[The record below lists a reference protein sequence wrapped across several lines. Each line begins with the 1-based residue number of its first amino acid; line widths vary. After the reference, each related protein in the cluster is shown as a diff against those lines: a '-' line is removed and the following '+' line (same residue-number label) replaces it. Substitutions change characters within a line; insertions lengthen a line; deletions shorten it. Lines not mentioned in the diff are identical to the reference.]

1 MLEKVTRTGK
11 RGLGRNEMT
20 EIAKDFATAISVFLF
35 FYLCAAFINAALD
48 FTQWGAGVRFVVIFL
63 TAVAAGPSIALRRM
77 TLI

>member
-1 MLEKVTRTGK
+1 MK
-11 RGLGRNEMT
+11 

-63 TAVAAGPSIALRRM
+63 TTLVAGPAIMVRRG
-77 TLI
+77 L